1 MRRSYCLL
9 FLAVLAMGVIQKEEA
24 RAQFMQQGNKLIAND
39 AAGDARF
46 GCAVSL
52 SADGNTAVVGG
63 CNDESPAG
71 GAVWVFTRSAGVWSQ
86 QGTKLVGTGA
96 IGVAVQ
102 GASVSVSADGNTA
115 IVGGPF
121 DDGSRGAAWIFT
133 RNAGSWSQQ
142 GDKLVGS
149 GAVWSASQGISV
161 ALSADG
167 NTAIVGGYNDSNMV
181 GASWVFTR
189 MAGVWSQ
196 QGNKL
201 VGTGAAGAAGQ
212 GVSVSLSADGNTAI
226 VGGHLDDN
234 VVGAVWIFTRSGG
247 VWRQQGDKLVAAGAL
262 GQSRQGQSV
271 SLSADGNTAV
281 VGGPGEGASWI
292 FTRSGGVWSQQ
303 GDKLVGTGVSG
314 GAYQGGAVSLAAD
327 GNTALVGGYYEND
340 YEGAAWVFKRTGGVW
355 SQHGNKLVGTGGVWT
370 VYQGYGVALSADGET
385 AVLGGPGDN
394 GDKGAAWAWAYVL
407 PATVP
412 GNPELVEPENGALVP
427 ADFAAFTWHR
437 PSQSGD
443 RYWFELATD
452 SAFSSK
458 TVDSSL
464 ADTVCHHSGLITAV
478 RYWWRVRAWNA
489 RGWGG
494 FSDARNFTA
503 VNAPD
508 KANLASPLDGSTV
521 PGENVAIVWNRSSP
535 FVDRYWCEIA
545 TDSYFTYAIVDSMA
559 TDTSLV
565 FPLLP
570 DGTYWWKVRGHNVA
584 GWGAFSEVW
593 RFSVGATDV
602 CDANPIPSEY
612 ALVQNYPNPF
622 NPSTTI
628 RYALPERSHVTL
640 TVFNMI
646 GQKVAVMVD
655 GEQNA
660 GYHQAVFDASGTASG
675 VYLYRLEA
683 GEYVETRKFVLVQ

>member
-9 FLAVLAMGVIQKEEA
+9 CLAALAMGLTQREEA

-71 GAVWVFTRSAGVWSQ
+71 GAVWVFARSAGVWSQ
-86 QGTKLVGTGA
+86 QGSKLLGTGA
-96 IGVAVQ
+96 VGVAVQ

-115 IVGGPF
+115 IAGAPF

-133 RNAGSWSQQ
+133 RNAGAWSQQ

-167 NTAIVGGYNDSNMV
+167 NTAIVGGYNDNNMV
-181 GASWVFTR
+181 GAAWVFTR
-189 MAGVWSQ
+189 SGGVWSQ

-201 VGTGAAGAAGQ
+201 VGTGAAGAASQ
-212 GVSVSLSADGNTAI
+212 GISVALSADGNTAI
-226 VGGHLDDN
+226 VGGHLDGN
-234 VVGAVWIFTRSGG
+234 MVGAAWIFTRSGG
-247 VWRQQGDKLVAAGAL
+247 AWSQQGNKLVGAGAV
-262 GQSRQGQSV
+262 GTARQGQSV
-271 SLSADGNTAV
+271 SISADGNTAII
-281 VGGPGEGASWI
+281 GGPGEGASWV
-292 FTRSGGVWSQQ
+292 FTRSGSVWSQQ
-303 GDKLVGTGVSG
+303 GEKLVGIGVSG
-314 GAYQGGAVSLAAD
+314 GVNQGAAVSLTAD

-355 SQHGNKLVGTGGVWT
+355 SQHGNKLVGTGGVWM
-370 VYQGYGVALSADGET
+370 VYQGYGVALSADGST
-385 AVLGGPGDN
+385 AVVGGPGDD
-394 GDKGAAWAWAYVL
+394 GDRGAAWVWAYVL

-412 GNPELVEPENGALVP
+412 GNPELVEPDNGDLVP
-427 ADFAAFTWHR
+427 VDFAAFKWHR
-437 PSQSGD
+437 PSRSGD

-452 SAFSSK
+452 SAFSST

-464 ADTVCHHSGLITAV
+464 ADTVCYHRGLISASK
-478 RYWWRVRAWNA
+478 YWWRVRAWNA

-508 KANLASPLDGSTV
+508 KTNLASPLDGSTV
-521 PGENVAIVWNRSSP
+521 PGESIALVWYGSSP

-545 TDSYFTYAIVDSMA
+545 TDAYFTYAIVDSMA

-570 DGTYWWKVRGHNVA
+570 DGSYWWKVRGHNVA
-584 GWGAFSEVW
+584 GWGEFSEVW

-602 CDANPIPSEY
+602 YDASRIPSEY
-612 ALVQNYPNPF
+612 ALLQNYPNPF
-622 NPSTTI
+622 NPSTTM
-628 RYALPERSHVTL
+628 RYALPERTHVTL
-640 TVFNMI
+640 TVFNI
-646 GQKVAVMVD
+646 VGERVAVVVD
-655 GEQNA
+655 GERDA
-660 GYHQAVFDASGTASG
+660 GRHQVVFDASGIASG
-675 VYLYRLEA
+675 VYLYRLQA
-683 GEYVETRKFVLVQ
+683 GAYVETRKFVLVQ